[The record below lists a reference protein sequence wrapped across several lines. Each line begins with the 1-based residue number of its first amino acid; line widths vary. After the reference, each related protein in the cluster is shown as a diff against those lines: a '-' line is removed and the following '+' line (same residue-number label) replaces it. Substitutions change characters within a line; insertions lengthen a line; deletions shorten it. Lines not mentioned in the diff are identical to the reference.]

1 MNDFNPSQYICGHCG
16 GAILIETQ
24 IAIENDLRRTL
35 ISEMSADIRRGE
47 ELLGDAMAN
56 PVESTSDCWEVF
68 LWRSLIRERQYR
80 VNDLNRQIARTEG
93 AWPR

>member
-1 MNDFNPSQYICGHCG
+1 MNDFNPSYICGHCG

-35 ISEMSADIRRGE
+35 IAELQADIRRGE

-56 PVESTSDCWEVF
+56 HVESNTDCWELF
-68 LWRSLIRERQYR
+68 LWQSLIQERQYR